1 MAELT
6 NEFNAALVRFDP
18 FVFDDSVDQVVLAV
32 PEPVHCFGLRGVVWM
47 SLGKLDAA
55 RCEKVANAVEA
66 GLPIHIEPVVRDEI
80 ERAKCFACLRR
91 ALLKVLVE
99 HLFPTGRVDVG
110 GVRYHTVEV
119 KKDGVVPVAGDHTP
133 AVGLPHRSL
142 SCYQRTSLKGRANA
156 LNHSWAQRAGATTT
170 SKSSW
175 RKARHSHPRTDRIAG
190 VEKLWPSFPGLELN
204 GQVLP
209 LIRLIRS
216 FA

>member
-99 HLFPTGRVDVG
+99 HLFPTGRVEVG

-119 KKDGVVPVAGDHTP
+119 KKDGLVLVAGDHAP
-133 AVGLPHRSL
+133 ADGLHRPL
-142 SCYQRTSLKGRANA
+142 SCYRRTSLSFDSLTA
-156 LNHSWAQRAGATTT
+156 LILKLSDLPDHHALIDERPVPDPYRRYLAVAAEDAQG
-170 SKSSW
+170 
-175 RKARHSHPRTDRIAG
+175 
-190 VEKLWPSFPGLELN
+190 
-204 GQVLP
+204 
-209 LIRLIRS
+209 
-216 FA
+216 